1 MQTAGTIVM
10 FNSFLHR
17 IYGARLLAG
26 RLAAPGLLALALVS
40 CSVSGPPFRD
50 APPGTA
56 PLPAV
61 LADVGYYRFTPTVEF
76 FTGGAQLGEV
86 FFRKTRRQAREDRN
100 DPSGESAYARSR
112 VGAGPGDDGLFYM
125 RVLGRDDKG
134 AIRVRQYEGAAV
146 RQGPRIE
153 LRAERCYLFG
163 KRHWDDR
170 LTPLKRWDCDHLV
183 FVFESASDFARVD
196 RLHPLPDHPRARF
209 AEWFGA
215 TSLIPMP
222 NDLTVNANI
231 ALDGANES
239 NPAVF
244 AGQIFPLPAN
254 EKLPEAADTIVWGY
268 GAGRTLRDGQL
279 LDVESRRADGTLV
292 RGRVRVIARPGDF
305 LLCKWPDQ
313 NAREIL
319 AAGGVAFTRNAL
331 LNRGGGLF
339 E

>member
-1 MQTAGTIVM
+1 MQTAGTIAM
-10 FNSFLHR
+10 FNSFLLR
-17 IYGARLLAG
+17 IQGSGQRAIRLTAMSLLVAG
-26 RLAAPGLLALALVS
+26 

-50 APPGTA
+50 APAGTA

-86 FFRKTRRQAREDRN
+86 FFRRAQRQAR
-100 DPSGESAYARSR
+100 SAGEESERTR
-112 VGAGPGDDGLFYM
+112 VGAGPEDDGLFYL

-163 KRHWDDR
+163 KRLWDDR

-183 FVFESASDFARVD
+183 FVFESASDFARAD
-196 RLHPLPDHPRARF
+196 RLHPLLDQPRSRF

-215 TSLIPMP
+215 TPLIPMP
-222 NDLTVNANI
+222 GDLIADANV
-231 ALDGANES
+231 ES
-239 NPAVF
+239 ADISAAVF
-244 AGQIFPLPAN
+244 AGQIFPLPAG
-254 EKLPEAADTIVWGY
+254 EELPEAADAIVWGY
-268 GAGRTLRDGQL
+268 GAGQTLRDGQL

-292 RGRVRVIARPGDF
+292 RGRVRVVARPGDF
-305 LLCKWPDQ
+305 LLCKRLGGDD
-313 NAREIL
+313 AL
-319 AAGGVAFTRNAL
+319 ATGGVAYTRNSL

-339 E
+339 D